1 MVVQRQ
7 GMLLERHNQIIN
19 YNGHQNH
26 DSGLIRTDKVLF
38 EAFITVDERYFVMND
53 HVIDLQEK
61 KNLGYLWESLD
72 VFKTIF
78 GNVELENPHYKEL
91 QEDFKGL
98 PILENERDTLYAVR
112 DFLIENWL
120 TNAADWVVDSAK
132 DAYDWGKEKVTSA
145 AKSVKDFAV
154 ASWDKAKK
162 FGLAISQGDWTKVL
176 SMIGRGVL
184 WVLRKFKA
192 AAYSTVGIIVDA
204 ILIATGVGKVAQ
216 GVFWGLV
223 TGLDV
228 YQLATGDWEPKGTP
242 TWEKWLDLIC
252 DIIGLVGAG
261 VAAKGARGL
270 VKGIKSATQIPAIVK
285 KNKAI
290 MNIIKKMKSGA
301 SWVIGKITKALTSLK
316 GKWSALD
323 KFIDKI
329 VSFCKKIFNGLSNFV
344 KKIFPDP
351 VKLTGKQKLQRGA
364 TAGATATGIMY
375 GIDKY
380 AEKKGKESSEK
391 VDQAIDNID
400 LSTAEFDYDEI

>member
-1 MVVQRQ
+1 MSTSICIST
-7 GMLLERHNQIIN
+7 G
-19 YNGHQNH
+19 
-26 DSGLIRTDKVLF
+26 
-38 EAFITVDERYFVMND
+38 
-53 HVIDLQEK
+53 DL
-61 KNLGYLWESLD
+61 
-72 VFKTIF
+72 
-78 GNVELENPHYKEL
+78 
-91 QEDFKGL
+91 
-98 PILENERDTLYAVR
+98 R
-112 DFLIENWL
+112 DFLIENWF

-132 DAYDWGKEKVTSA
+132 DVYDWGKEKVTSA

-216 GVFWGLV
+216 AVFWGLV

-270 VKGIKSATQIPAIVK
+270 VKGIKSASQIPAIVK

-301 SWVIGKITKALTSLK
+301 SWVIGKITKALTSIK

-329 VSFCKKIFNGLSNFV
+329 VSFCKKIFTGLSNFV
-344 KKIFPDP
+344 KKVFPDP
-351 VKLTGKQKLQRGA
+351 VKLTAKQKLSRGVK
-364 TAGATATGIMY
+364 AGGAATGLMY

-391 VDQAIDNID
+391 IDQAIDNID
-400 LSTAEFDYDEI
+400 LSSAEFDYDEI